1 MVSHESPLMH
11 RPSDIETWLVAGQT
25 ALVAGQ
31 HAEAAAAF
39 ALVQAALPRE
49 ITVALMVA
57 NAWRL
62 AGNTVAFAAHYRIHP
77 EKAATTVFF
86 SMFIGLVYIPVF
98 VALFIH

>member
-1 MVSHESPLMH
+1 MP
-11 RPSDIETWLVAGQT
+11 
-25 ALVAGQ
+25 
-31 HAEAAAAF
+31 
-39 ALVQAALPRE
+39 
-49 ITVALMVA
+49 
-57 NAWRL
+57 L